1 MEIETLLIVIVI
13 SYLVGSISFTRL
25 VSHWL
30 DPGLDIENVE
40 IAAEGS
46 ETGTTLRNIGATTA
60 SVKLGPKVG
69 CTIAFLDILKV
80 AIPTYVFKL
89 LYPQGEYFLIAAV
102 FGMIGHNWPVFY
114 RFRGGGGMS
123 SIYGGFLAIDWIG
136 VIPCSFAGMAI
147 GFLLVKDVLVA
158 YLAGVWL
165 MIPWMWFRFHE
176 PAYVLYAVVVN
187 IIFMLA
193 LLPEIRNQIQAHK
206 EGREDMTASMETFP
220 MGRGMLK
227 MMEKLKL
234 VKKP

>member
-1 MEIETLLIVIVI
+1 MDIGTLIWVSVL
-13 SYLVGSISFTRL
+13 SYLIGCISFTRL

-30 DPGLDIENVE
+30 DPQLNIEEVDLT
-40 IAAEGS
+40 AEDS
-46 ETGTTLRNIGATTA
+46 ETKTRLRNIGATTA

-69 CTIAFLDILKV
+69 CSIALLDILKV
-80 AIPTYVFKL
+80 AIPTFAIKQL
-89 LYPQGEYFLIAAV
+89 FPESEYFLLAAI

-123 SIYGGFLAIDWIG
+123 SIYGGFLAIDWVG
-136 VIPCSFAGMAI
+136 AIPCSFLGMAI
-147 GFLLVKDVLVA
+147 GFVLVRDVLVA

-165 MIPWMWFRFHE
+165 MIPWMWFRFRD
-176 PAYVLYAVVVN
+176 PAYVLYAIVVN

-193 LLPEIRNQIQAHK
+193 LLPEIRNQIKAHK

-227 MMEKLKL
+227 IMEKMKL
-234 VKKP
+234 VKKS

>member
-1 MEIETLLIVIVI
+1 MDIGTVLIVLIV
-13 SYLVGSISFTRL
+13 SYLIGSISFTRL

-30 DPGLDIENVE
+30 DPGLDIEKVE

-176 PAYVLYAVVVN
+176 PAYVVYAVVVN

-234 VKKP
+234 VKKT

>member
-1 MEIETLLIVIVI
+1 MDIGTVLIVIIV
-13 SYLVGSISFTRL
+13 SYLIGSISFTRL

-30 DPGLDIENVE
+30 DPGLDIEKVE

-69 CTIAFLDILKV
+69 CSIAFLDILKV

-176 PAYVLYAVVVN
+176 PAYVIYAVVVN

-234 VKKP
+234 VKKS

>member
-1 MEIETLLIVIVI
+1 MDISIVLIVII
-13 SYLVGSISFTRL
+13 TSYLIGSISFTRL

-30 DPGLDIENVE
+30 DPRLDIENVE

-46 ETGTTLRNIGATTA
+46 DTSTTLRNIGATTA

-69 CTIAFLDILKV
+69 CTIAFLDIFKV

-89 LYPQGEYFLIAAV
+89 IYPDGEYFLIAAV

-176 PAYVLYAVVVN
+176 PAYVLYAVAVN

-206 EGREDMTASMETFP
+206 EGREEMTASMETFP

>member
-1 MEIETLLIVIVI
+1 MDIGTVLIVMVV
-13 SYLVGSISFTRL
+13 SYLIGSISFTRL
-25 VSHWL
+25 VSHLL
-30 DPGLDIENVE
+30 DPGLDIEKVE

-102 FGMIGHNWPVFY
+102 FGMIGHNWPIFY

-176 PAYVLYAVVVN
+176 PAYVIYAVVVN

-234 VKKP
+234 VKKS